1 MGVSQHPWESSVPPY
16 WQLSVGRR
24 NDRKKGLS
32 FLIVRNETLGK
43 VTGKGEDKQTNDEGR
58 FMNVEM
64 EEVKFLF

>member
-1 MGVSQHPWESSVPPY
+1 M
-16 WQLSVGRR
+16 GRR

-43 VTGKGEDKQTNDEGR
+43 VTGKRKLTRKGEDKQTNDEGR

-64 EEVKFLF
+64 EEVKFLFLKVSKVE